1 MFNLEGLR
9 EVKFSIS
16 FKLGHMR
23 PTAVHQTAGD
33 VLLFPLIDWSKR
45 RTIGQ
50 SYICY
55 KQINLTFLKYLRRI
69 GHPRS
74 GRNIV
79 SVILEQSRQQVR
91 DAAVVFEQQYVLHL
105 S

>member
-33 VLLFPLIDWSKR
+33 VLLFSLIDWSKSPYH
-45 RTIGQ
+45 RT
-50 SYICY
+50 
-55 KQINLTFLKYLRRI
+55 KLYL
-69 GHPRS
+69 
-74 GRNIV
+74 
-79 SVILEQSRQQVR
+79 L
-91 DAAVVFEQQYVLHL
+91 
-105 S
+105 